1 MSEDAVRV
9 AERAADDVDGSADGS
24 ADGAADGAA
33 GPSADDAADLAAERA
48 DLVAERLVAAGRA
61 ARRKLS
67 HSLREATVGELLAD
81 LGSLA
86 PDPDEP
92 ADIYGDGV
100 VARLERRVA
109 ELLGTEDA
117 AFFPTGTMAQQ
128 IALRCWAGR
137 TGNPVVALHPM
148 SHPERWEGGAL
159 SVVSGLRTVHP
170 TGEPRQPTAS
180 EVAELPEP
188 FGTLMLELPLRDAGF
203 VLPTWEELS
212 ALVATARER
221 DAVVHVDGARLWE
234 STVHFGRSLPEIA
247 ALADSV
253 YVSFYKSLGGISG
266 AALAGSG
273 SLVAEARVWR
283 HRYGGQIFRQ
293 FPAALSALA
302 GLERELPKLP
312 SYVAA
317 ARVVAGALSS
327 ALAASPAVP
336 WFRVTPEVPHTH
348 QFQVWLPYDADR
360 LTEAGVRLAEETGT
374 LLFRRWSPDGP
385 PGLSVTE
392 VEVTEPGLSWT
403 EADVAEAVA
412 GFVSRL

>member
-1 MSEDAVRV
+1 MNEDT
-9 AERAADDVDGSADGS
+9 ERAADA
-24 ADGAADGAA
+24 GAEQI
-33 GPSADDAADLAAERA
+33 DD
-48 DLVAERLVAAGRA
+48 VAERLVVAGRA
-61 ARRKLS
+61 AARKLS

-81 LGSLA
+81 LAAAA

-92 ADIYGDGV
+92 ADLYGNGV
-100 VARLERRVA
+100 VERLERRVA

-180 EVAELPEP
+180 EIAELAEP

-203 VLPTWEELS
+203 LLPTWEELS
-212 ALVATARER
+212 AVVDTARAR
-221 DAVVHVDGARLWE
+221 DAVVHIDGARLWE
-234 STVHFGRSLPEIA
+234 STTHFGRSLPQIA

-253 YVSFYKSLGGISG
+253 YVSFYKSLGGLSG
-266 AALAGSG
+266 AALAGSA
-273 SLVAEARVWR
+273 SLVAEAKVWR

-312 SYVAA
+312 SYVAG
-317 ARVVAGALSS
+317 ARVVASALSS
-327 ALAASPAVP
+327 AFAASPEVP
-336 WFRVTPEVPHTH
+336 WFRVHPEVPHTH

-360 LTEAGVRLAEETGT
+360 LTEAGLRLAEETGT
-374 LLFRRWSPDGP
+374 VLFRRWSPDGP

-403 EADVAEAVA
+403 EADVATA
-412 GFVSRL
+412 VSRFVARL